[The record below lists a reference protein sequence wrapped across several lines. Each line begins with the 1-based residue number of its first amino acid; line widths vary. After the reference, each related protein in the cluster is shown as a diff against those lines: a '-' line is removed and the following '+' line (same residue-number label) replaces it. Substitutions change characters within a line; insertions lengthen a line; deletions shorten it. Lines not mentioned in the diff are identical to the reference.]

1 MTRDSLAPSLTLLTL
16 LALLSGGAAHAASA
30 EACAAGLS
38 PAAKAI
44 YDAAAPGFAASPDP
58 RGLVRDKT
66 IGLVQ
71 AGTIGQGEA
80 RDDAMA
86 AGGCLKMLR

>member
-1 MTRDSLAPSLTLLTL
+1 MTRVSLAASLALLT
-16 LALLSGGAAHAASA
+16 LLSGGAAHAASA
-30 EACAAGLS
+30 AGCAAGLS

-44 YDAAAPGFAASPDP
+44 YDAAAPGFAASADP

-66 IGLVQ
+66 MALVQ
-71 AGTIGQGEA
+71 AGTIGQNEA
-80 RDDAMA
+80 RADAMA